1 MRGRVEACVEDE
13 RRSGA
18 CRAREEEWH
27 SRMHAHTHKCT
38 PTHARARTA
47 PSLARKDGGQE
58 TQESVTCWS
67 DGFVA
72 RESSLK
78 FPCPACDKNEMFKSV
93 RNT

>member
-1 MRGRVEACVEDE
+1 
-13 RRSGA
+13 
-18 CRAREEEWH
+18 
-27 SRMHAHTHKCT
+27 MHAHTHKVECT

-58 TQESVTCWS
+58 TQQSVTCWS

-78 FPCPACDKNEMFKSV
+78 FSCPACDKNEFLKV
-93 RNT
+93 RETRRKV